1 MKHFIRKLVIS
12 LVAIVLVSSC
22 LLGVV
27 FGATPAFA
35 AIQTIEE
42 APGQVLYQT
51 RHTLPDQ
58 HDNQWQAIAFNRVR
72 PDGSTSFY
80 LRLVGFPGVAE
91 IDRSQPLT
99 LTTSLG
105 KRLTA
110 NDASSKMFTDASAP
124 EPNIGQYD
132 LKPIV
137 ATLQPVI
144 PLQLSLPTVGASPIR
159 LSVSPSIVQ
168 EWQTVAAYD
177 VS

>member
-1 MKHFIRKLVIS
+1 MKHYIHKLVTLLAATALIS
-12 LVAIVLVSSC
+12 GCI
-22 LLGVV
+22 LGVA
-27 FGATPAFA
+27 FYANPAFA

-51 RHTLPDQ
+51 RHTLQDQ
-58 HDNQWQAIAFNRVR
+58 HGNRWQAIAFNRVL

-105 KRLTA
+105 KRFTA
-110 NDASSKMFTDASAP
+110 NDASSKIFTDASAP
-124 EPNIGQYD
+124 EPNVGQYD

-137 ATLQPVI
+137 TTLQPVI
-144 PLQLSLPTVGASPIR
+144 PLQLSLPAVDASPVR
-159 LSVSPSIVQ
+159 LSVSPSIIQ
-168 EWQTVAAYD
+168 EWQTVASYE